1 MAAGNCE
8 VGMEQRLAGK
18 TALVTGG
25 ASGIGLAL
33 AQRFA
38 LEGAH
43 VVIGDVDAAAGER
56 ACAETPNF
64 AFERL
69 DVTDDQA
76 WQAVTDGVA
85 ARYGRLDILVN
96 NAGIIAVAS
105 IESITL
111 ETWRRVQSV
120 NVDGTFLG
128 CRHGVRA
135 MKERGGAILN
145 MSSVSGIVGGHNL
158 VAYNAAKGAVRLLT
172 KSVALHCAR
181 QSYGIRCNSIHPG
194 FVETR
199 MLEDIAAGGRDPEAL
214 REKLRAGVP
223 LGRNAEPSEIA
234 ALTAYL
240 ASDEAAFVTGAEFV
254 IDGGVTA
261 M

>member
-1 MAAGNCE
+1 
-8 VGMEQRLAGK
+8 MERRLAGK

-25 ASGIGLAL
+25 VGGIGLAI
-33 AQRFA
+33 AHRFA
-38 LEGAH
+38 REGAH
-43 VVIGDVDAAAGER
+43 VIIADIDPTAGER
-56 ACAETPNF
+56 ARVEAPGL
-64 AFERL
+64 AFRQL
-69 DVTDDQA
+69 DVTDDRA
-76 WQAVTDGVA
+76 WQRVVDGVA
-85 ARYGRLDILVN
+85 AQHGGLDILVN
-96 NAGIIAVAS
+96 NAGVIAIAS
-105 IESITL
+105 IETITL

-128 CRHGVRA
+128 CRHGVRV

-181 QSYGIRCNSIHPG
+181 QGYGIRCNSIHPG

-199 MLEDIAAGGRDPEAL
+199 MLDDIAAGGRDPEAL

-223 LGRNAEPSEIA
+223 LGRLGTPEDVARA
-234 ALTAYL
+234 ALFL
-240 ASDEAAFVTGAEFV
+240 ASDESGWISGVVLDIAGGAILV
-254 IDGGVTA
+254 
-261 M
+261 

>member
-1 MAAGNCE
+1 
-8 VGMEQRLAGK
+8 MEQRLAGK

-128 CRHGVRA
+128 CRHGVRV

-181 QSYGIRCNSIHPG
+181 QGYGIRCNSIHPG

-199 MLEDIAAGGRDPEAL
+199 MLDDIADGRDPEAL

-234 ALTAYL
+234 ALAAYL
-240 ASDEAAFVTGAEFV
+240 ASD
-254 IDGGVTA
+254 
-261 M
+261 

>member
-1 MAAGNCE
+1 
-8 VGMEQRLAGK
+8 MEQRLAGK
-18 TALVTGG
+18 VALVTGG
-25 ASGIGLAL
+25 AGGIGLAI
-33 AQRFA
+33 ARRFMS
-38 LEGAH
+38 EGAC
-43 VVIGDVDAAAGER
+43 VIIADIDAAAGER
-56 ACAETPNF
+56 ACADAPGL

-69 DVTDDQA
+69 DVTQDEA
-76 WQAVTDGVA
+76 WQAVMDGVV
-85 ARYGRLDILVN
+85 ARRGGLDVLVN
-96 NAGIIAVAS
+96 NAGVIAVAS

-128 CRHGVRA
+128 CRHAVQV
-135 MKERGGAILN
+135 MKGRGGVILN

-181 QSYGIRCNSIHPG
+181 HEYGIRCNSIHPG

-199 MLEDIAAGGRDPEAL
+199 MLEDIAAGRRDREAL
-214 REKLRAGVP
+214 RDKLRTGVP
-223 LGRNAEPSEIA
+223 LGCNAEPDEVA
-234 ALTAYL
+234 ALVVYL
-240 ASDEAAFVTGAEFV
+240 ASDEAAFATGAEFV

>member
-1 MAAGNCE
+1 
-8 VGMEQRLAGK
+8 MEQRLAGK

-128 CRHGVRA
+128 CRHGVRV

-181 QSYGIRCNSIHPG
+181 QGYGIRCNSIHPG

-199 MLEDIAAGGRDPEAL
+199 MLDDIADGRDPEAL

-234 ALTAYL
+234 ALAAYL

>member
-128 CRHGVRA
+128 CRHGVRV

-181 QSYGIRCNSIHPG
+181 QGYGIRCNSIHPG

-199 MLEDIAAGGRDPEAL
+199 MLDDIADGRDPEAL

-234 ALTAYL
+234 ALAAYL
-240 ASDEAAFVTGAEFV
+240 ASGEAAFVTGAEFV

>member
-1 MAAGNCE
+1 
-8 VGMEQRLAGK
+8 MEQRLAGK

-76 WQAVTDGVA
+76 WQAVTDGVVA
-85 ARYGRLDILVN
+85 HYGRLDILVN

-128 CRHGVRA
+128 CRHGVRV

-181 QSYGIRCNSIHPG
+181 QGYGIRCNSIHPG

-199 MLEDIAAGGRDPEAL
+199 MLDDIADGRDPEAL

-234 ALTAYL
+234 ALATYL

>member
-1 MAAGNCE
+1 
-8 VGMEQRLAGK
+8 MEQRLAGK
-18 TALVTGG
+18 VALVTGG
-25 ASGIGLAL
+25 AGGIGLAI
-33 AQRFA
+33 ARRFMS
-38 LEGAH
+38 EGAC
-43 VVIGDVDAAAGER
+43 VIIADIDAAAGER
-56 ACAETPNF
+56 ACADAPGL

-69 DVTDDQA
+69 DVTQDEA
-76 WQAVTDGVA
+76 WQAVMDGVVA
-85 ARYGRLDILVN
+85 GRGGLDVLVN
-96 NAGIIAVAS
+96 NAGVIAVAS

-128 CRHGVRA
+128 CRHAVRV
-135 MKERGGAILN
+135 MKGRGGVILN

-158 VAYNAAKGAVRLLT
+158 VAYTAAKGAVRLLT

-181 QSYGIRCNSIHPG
+181 YEYGIRCNSIHPG

-214 REKLRAGVP
+214 REKLRTGVP
-223 LGRNAEPSEIA
+223 LGRNAEPDEVA
-234 ALTAYL
+234 ALVVYL

>member
-1 MAAGNCE
+1 
-8 VGMEQRLAGK
+8 MEQRLAGK
-18 TALVTGG
+18 VALVTGG
-25 ASGIGLAL
+25 AGGIGLAI
-33 AQRFA
+33 ARRFMS
-38 LEGAH
+38 EGAC
-43 VVIGDVDAAAGER
+43 VIIADIDAAAGER
-56 ACAETPNF
+56 ACADAPGL

-69 DVTDDQA
+69 DVTQDEA
-76 WQAVTDGVA
+76 WQAVMDGVVA
-85 ARYGRLDILVN
+85 GRGGLDVLVN
-96 NAGIIAVAS
+96 NAGVIAVAS

-128 CRHGVRA
+128 CRHAVRV
-135 MKERGGAILN
+135 MKGRGGVILN

-181 QSYGIRCNSIHPG
+181 HEYGIRCNSIHPG

-214 REKLRAGVP
+214 REKLRTGVP
-223 LGRNAEPSEIA
+223 LGRNAEPDEVA
-234 ALTAYL
+234 ALVVYL

>member
-1 MAAGNCE
+1 
-8 VGMEQRLAGK
+8 MEQRLAGK

-128 CRHGVRA
+128 CRHGVRV
-135 MKERGGAILN
+135 MKERGGVILN

-181 QSYGIRCNSIHPG
+181 QGYGIRCNSIHPG

-199 MLEDIAAGGRDPEAL
+199 MLDDIADGRDPEAL

>member
-1 MAAGNCE
+1 
-8 VGMEQRLAGK
+8 MEQRLAGK
-18 TALVTGG
+18 VALVTGG
-25 ASGIGLAL
+25 AGGIGLAI
-33 AQRFA
+33 ARRFMS
-38 LEGAH
+38 EGAC
-43 VVIGDVDAAAGER
+43 VIIADIDAAAGER
-56 ACAETPNF
+56 ACADAPGL

-69 DVTDDQA
+69 DVTQDEA
-76 WQAVTDGVA
+76 WQAVMDGVV
-85 ARYGRLDILVN
+85 ARRGGLDVLVN
-96 NAGIIAVAS
+96 NAGVIAVAS

-128 CRHGVRA
+128 CRHAVRV
-135 MKERGGAILN
+135 MKGRGGVILN

-181 QSYGIRCNSIHPG
+181 HEYGIRCNSIHPG

-214 REKLRAGVP
+214 REKLRTGVP
-223 LGRNAEPSEIA
+223 LGRNAEPDEVA
-234 ALTAYL
+234 ALVVYL